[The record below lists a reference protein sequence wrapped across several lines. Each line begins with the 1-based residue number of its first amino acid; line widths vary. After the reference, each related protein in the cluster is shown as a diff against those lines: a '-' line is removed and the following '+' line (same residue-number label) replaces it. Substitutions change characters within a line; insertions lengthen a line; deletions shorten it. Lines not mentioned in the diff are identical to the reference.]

1 VKALYPGSFDP
12 PHHGHIDVIRRAA
25 KVCDQLVVAIA
36 GNPEK
41 KPYLP
46 TMSRVEILRAECAA
60 LRNVE
65 VLQYTGA
72 TVTWAKANG
81 INALVRGLR
90 TASDLENEAPM
101 AAIHRSHGFETLFLV
116 CDPALS
122 HISSRMIR
130 SVLAAGLPTDA
141 LMSGRT
147 LDAIRRWSAP

>member
-1 VKALYPGSFDP
+1 LFVSSTS
-12 PHHGHIDVIRRAA
+12 IRDFGVAVWPAA
-25 KVCDQLVVAIA
+25 SATPFGTGC
-36 GNPEK
+36 G
-41 KPYLP
+41 
-46 TMSRVEILRAECAA
+46 R
-60 LRNVE
+60 
-65 VLQYTGA
+65 GA

-81 INALVRGLR
+81 IQALVRGLR

-122 HISSRMIR
+122 HISSRLIR

-147 LDAIRRWSAP
+147 LDAIRRWSVP